1 MGKIS
6 VSGKTKK
13 PDDVIGLIKPDTN
26 HTTPVKSKDTI
37 ATPKRTQLSPTP
49 RQPIP
54 STSYGPLRRCFLFSL
69 GVFVVLV
76 LFLSTACLVDYQ
88 QGNLAAHTSQLP
100 RELREFPREAGQYLV
115 GLLYEAPN
123 DLQRV
128 FNGAVDQV
136 KTWTKKEDEVDSTMK
151 VWQQIKEGG
160 KVSIESLELVLNSE
174 KSEEAKRIVEENR
187 LKDRKIEEELSLVGS
202 LSKEENM
209 GVETDD
215 NRKVKEEPSL
225 AGSLS
230 KEENIGVGTDDNELE
245 DSLQGIADF
254 FKNIFVDIASIFED
268 SKENTKSDDND
279 PERSPVEKHMIDT
292 NTILR
297 KEKFHDTESAEI
309 ASSKEKFE
317 SLLQVEEYLNH
328 IHETEDTE
336 E

>member
-26 HTTPVKSKDTI
+26 HTTPVKGKDTI
-37 ATPKRTQLSPTP
+37 AAPKRTQLSPTP

-88 QGNLAAHTSQLP
+88 QGTLAAHTSQLP

-202 LSKEENM
+202 LSKGGNM

-230 KEENIGVGTDDNELE
+230 KEENIGGGTDDNELE

-279 PERSPVEKHMIDT
+279 PERSQVEKHMIDT
-292 NTILR
+292 NTIPR

-309 ASSKEKFE
+309 ASSKEKFK
-317 SLLQVEEYLNH
+317 SLLQVDEYLNH

>member
-26 HTTPVKSKDTI
+26 HITPVKKKVTI

-54 STSYGPLRRCFLFSL
+54 STSHGPLRRCFLFSL
-69 GVFVVLV
+69 GVFVVFV

-115 GLLYEAPN
+115 GLLYETPKGME
-123 DLQRV
+123 RV

-174 KSEEAKRIVEENR
+174 KSEEAKRVVEENR
-187 LKDRKIEEELSLVGS
+187 LKDRKVEEEPRLAGP
-202 LSKEENM
+202 LSK
-209 GVETDD
+209 G
-215 NRKVKEEPSL
+215 
-225 AGSLS
+225 
-230 KEENIGVGTDDNELE
+230 ENIGVGTDDNEVE

-268 SKENTKSDDND
+268 SKENIKQSDDND
-279 PERSPVEKHMIDT
+279 PERSPVEQHMIDT

-309 ASSKEKFE
+309 ASSKDKFE
-317 SLLQVEEYLNH
+317 SLLQVEDYLNH
-328 IHETEDTE
+328 IHETEATE

>member
-6 VSGKTKK
+6 VSSKTKK
-13 PDDVIGLIKPDTN
+13 PDDVIGLIKTDTN
-26 HTTPVKSKDTI
+26 NTTPVKSKDTI
-37 ATPKRTQLSPTP
+37 ATPKPTQLSPTP

-123 DLQRV
+123 DLQKV

-187 LKDRKIEEELSLVGS
+187 LKDRKVEEEPRLAGP
-202 LSKEENM
+202 LSK
-209 GVETDD
+209 G
-215 NRKVKEEPSL
+215 
-225 AGSLS
+225 
-230 KEENIGVGTDDNELE
+230 ENIGVGTDDNELE

-268 SKENTKSDDND
+268 TKENTKKSDDND
-279 PERSPVEKHMIDT
+279 PERSPVEQHMIDT

-309 ASSKEKFE
+309 ASSKDKFE
-317 SLLQVEEYLNH
+317 SLLQVEDYLNH
-328 IHETEDTE
+328 IHETEATE

>member
-26 HTTPVKSKDTI
+26 NTTPVKKSKDTI
-37 ATPKRTQLSPTP
+37 ATPKPTQLSPTP
-49 RQPIP
+49 KQPIP

-88 QGNLAAHTSQLP
+88 QGTLAAHTSQLP

-160 KVSIESLELVLNSE
+160 KVSIESLELVINSE
-174 KSEEAKRIVEENR
+174 KSEEAKRVVEENR
-187 LKDRKIEEELSLVGS
+187 LKDRKIEEEQSLVRS
-202 LSKEENM
+202 LSKEANM
-209 GVETDD
+209 GVGTDQTD
-215 NRKVKEEPSL
+215 NRRIKEESNLDSSL
-225 AGSLS
+225 P
-230 KEENIGVGTDDNELE
+230 KEENIGVG
-245 DSLQGIADF
+245 IAG
-254 FKNIFVDIASIFED
+254 IFED
-268 SKENTKSDDND
+268 SKESTKESDDDD

-292 NTILR
+292 NTIVR
-297 KEKFHDTESAEI
+297 KEKFHDTESEEI
-309 ASSKEKFE
+309 ASSKEKFG
-317 SLLQVEEYLNH
+317 SLLQVEEYLDH

>member
-13 PDDVIGLIKPDTN
+13 PDDVIGLIKTDTN

-69 GVFVVLV
+69 GVFVVFV

-115 GLLYEAPN
+115 GLLYETPN

-128 FNGAVDQV
+128 FNGVVDQV

-174 KSEEAKRIVEENR
+174 KSEEAKRVVEENR
-187 LKDRKIEEELSLVGS
+187 LKDRKVEEEPRLAGP
-202 LSKEENM
+202 LSK
-209 GVETDD
+209 G
-215 NRKVKEEPSL
+215 
-225 AGSLS
+225 
-230 KEENIGVGTDDNELE
+230 ENIGVGTDDNEVE

-268 SKENTKSDDND
+268 SKENIKQSDDND
-279 PERSPVEKHMIDT
+279 PERSPVEQHMIDT

-309 ASSKEKFE
+309 ASSKDKFE
-317 SLLQVEEYLNH
+317 SLLQVEDYLNH
-328 IHETEDTE
+328 IHETEATE

>member
-13 PDDVIGLIKPDTN
+13 PDDVIGLIKTDTN

-123 DLQRV
+123 DLQKV

-160 KVSIESLELVLNSE
+160 KVSIKSLELVINSE

-187 LKDRKIEEELSLVGS
+187 LKDRKVEEELSLVGS
-202 LSKEENM
+202 LSNEENM
-209 GVETDD
+209 GVGTDE
-215 NRKVKEEPSL
+215 NRKSNEEPSIV
-225 AGSLS
+225 GSLP

-279 PERSPVEKHMIDT
+279 PERSQVEKHMIDT

>member
-26 HTTPVKSKDTI
+26 HITPVKKKVTI

-54 STSYGPLRRCFLFSL
+54 STSHGPLRRCFLFSL
-69 GVFVVLV
+69 GVFVVFV

-202 LSKEENM
+202 LSKVENM

-215 NRKVKEEPSL
+215 NRTVKEEPSL

-230 KEENIGVGTDDNELE
+230 KEGYIGVGTDDNELE

-279 PERSPVEKHMIDT
+279 PERSPVDKHMIDT

-297 KEKFHDTESAEI
+297 TEKFHDTESAEI
-309 ASSKEKFE
+309 ASSKDKFE

-328 IHETEDTE
+328 THETEDTE